1 MCEYTY
7 EWRHTGVHATVYV
20 QVQRKSCEKIAR
32 DECEV
37 RWGGS
42 HFCFEGKARISDTHT
57 ALVMPEATALRR
69 PGASTGE
76 EDRFLTTNLD
86 APSMPPGEEHGQPWR
101 ICNTECQGRLG
112 RCGQDY
118 TWGRQRKREKRTEK
132 GV

>member
-1 MCEYTY
+1 MNVCEYTY

-42 HFCFEGKARISDTHT
+42 HFCFEGKARISDMHT

-86 APSMPPGEEHGQPWR
+86 APSMPPGEEQGQPWR
-101 ICNTECQGRLG
+101 IWQAASRVLHPNGSLVCFQGPLL
-112 RCGQDY
+112 
-118 TWGRQRKREKRTEK
+118 
-132 GV
+132 VP